1 MVSRTVMRAM
11 VGVLVTATVAP
22 SIAAQA
28 PRNLLSGR
36 VTPAQ
41 LGRMLVSADDFRPF
55 PTIADRAAWDVVPAA
70 TRATYVKA
78 AEEQLGQPW
87 GSVPATVML
96 RFTRDGNRAEYDRM
110 SSGRRRRLT
119 DLVMA
124 EVFENK
130 GRFLDDI
137 ANGIWAISEQTFWG
151 STAHLT
157 AQRTGPGLADVREPV
172 VELFAA
178 EAAAMLAWTDYLL
191 GAKLDGVSPRL
202 RERIR
207 YEVDRRVL
215 TPALERDDFWWMGF
229 GARRN
234 LNNWT
239 PWITSNWLTT
249 VLLLERDSARR
260 ERAVHKI
267 LRSLDNFLNVYPA
280 DGGCDEGPGYWD
292 RAGGSLFDNLELLHT
307 ATRGG
312 IDLYGDSLVR
322 NIGRYIHR
330 AYIADNWFVN
340 TGDAAARL
348 TPDAELIFRYG
359 ARIEDPTL
367 RGFGS
372 LLRRRAGA
380 YAPGS
385 STLGRV
391 IPNLLVTAS
400 AAAASPVDPLHA
412 QVWLPDLQLMAA
424 RATPNSARG
433 FYLSALGAH
442 NGQSHNHNDVGNF
455 IVFADGRP
463 VLVDVGVETYSA
475 KTFSPRRYEIWTMQ
489 SAYHN
494 LPTINGVMQKE
505 GAQHRAE
512 QVRFEPFAD
521 GVRFSLDIAAA
532 YPADAAVTSWM
543 RTLTLERSTNQVTL
557 DERYALGRSIAPAQL
572 NFVTPLT
579 VDVTRR
585 GEVQL
590 RDTTSDRHF
599 VLRYD
604 AGKFSATTEEIR
616 IDDARL
622 GPVWGDQLARIVLT
636 RTGQPLRDAHRVV
649 LRYANGARRP

>member
-1 MVSRTVMRAM
+1 MVGRTVMRAM
-11 VGVLVTATVAP
+11 VGVVLTAAFVP
-22 SIAAQA
+22 SIAAQT
-28 PRNLLSGR
+28 PRNLLAGR
-36 VTPAQ
+36 VTPVQ
-41 LGRMLVSADDFRPF
+41 LGRMLVSADEFRPF
-55 PTIADRAAWDVVPAA
+55 PALADRAAWEVVPAV
-70 TRATYVKA
+70 TRAAYIKA

-96 RFTRDGNRAEYDRM
+96 RFVRDGNRAEYDRM

-119 DLVMA
+119 DLVTA
-124 EVFENK
+124 EVFENR

-151 STAHLT
+151 STAHLS
-157 AQRTGPGLADVREPV
+157 AQRVGSGLADVREPV

-191 GAKLDGVSPRL
+191 GAKLDSVSPRL

-207 YEVDRRVL
+207 HEVERRVL

-229 GARRN
+229 GPRRN

-239 PWITSNWLTT
+239 PWITSNWLTA
-249 VLLLERDSARR
+249 VLLLERDPARR

-267 LRSLDNFLNVYPA
+267 LRSLDNFLNIYPA

-292 RAGGSLFDNLELLHT
+292 RAGGALFDNLELLHA

-359 ARIEDPTL
+359 TRIDDVAL

-380 YAPGS
+380 YGPGS
-385 STLGRV
+385 ATLGRV
-391 IPNLLVTAS
+391 IPNVLATAAVTA
-400 AAAASPVDPLHA
+400 ATPVEPLHA
-412 QVWLPDLQLMAA
+412 QVWLPDLQFMAA
-424 RATPNSARG
+424 RAAPNSARG

-505 GAQHRAE
+505 GAQHRADH
-512 QVRFEPFAD
+512 VRFEPFPD
-521 GVRFSLDIAAA
+521 GVRFSLDIASA
-532 YPADAAVTSWM
+532 YPAEAAVTSWE
-543 RTLTLERSTNQVTL
+543 RTLTLARSSNQVEI
-557 DERYALGRSIAPAQL
+557 DERYTLGRSISPARL
-572 NFVTPLT
+572 NFITPLT

-585 GEVQL
+585 GEVHL
-590 RDTTSDRHF
+590 REVSSGRHF
-599 VLRYD
+599 VMRYD
-604 AGKFSATTEEIR
+604 AGRFSATTEEIR

-622 GPVWGDQLARIVLT
+622 GPVWGDRLARIVLT

-649 LRYANGARRP
+649 LQYADGGKKP